1 MSASSRFDWHMKRYG
16 NAGRY
21 GGLPRQGRECAQESG
36 NIRVGRESIREGES
50 MIKFKGPKGD
60 ERRERGRS
68 IAAADPIFEWKW
80 GAFVNCVW

>member
-1 MSASSRFDWHMKRYG
+1 
-16 NAGRY
+16 
-21 GGLPRQGRECAQESG
+21 
-36 NIRVGRESIREGES
+36 
-50 MIKFKGPKGD
+50 MIKFKGPEGD